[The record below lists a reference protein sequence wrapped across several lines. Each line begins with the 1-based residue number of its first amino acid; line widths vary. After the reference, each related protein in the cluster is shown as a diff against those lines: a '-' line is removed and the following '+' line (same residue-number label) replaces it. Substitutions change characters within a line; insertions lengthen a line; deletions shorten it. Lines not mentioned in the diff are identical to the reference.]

1 MRLTDLVSLIID
13 NLKRRKGRVVL
24 TAIGVIIGT
33 AAVVTLVSLG
43 DGLKK
48 NATSQLWG
56 INDLSSVQVYPGY
69 PETSGPIDEKDIKKI
84 TPDTIK
90 QFEGM
95 PGVTKVIIKQMVNAG
110 ISIKLDQLETW
121 ASLTGVNLSDLS
133 EMGVKA
139 RLGITDLSGKNT
151 VVVGSA
157 IKKNFYDPNQRP
169 GDEPPEEPDL
179 MGKILKVE
187 VFKWTPDG
195 QETRKTYRL
204 EVVGVLE
211 ETRGEA
217 DYNMYMNFD
226 EVNKINDWVAGKRST
241 IPSRATTPSPS
252 RRPARTW

>member
-1 MRLTDLVSLIID
+1 MRFIDLISLIID
-13 NLKRRKGRVVL
+13 NLKRRKGRVIL

-69 PETSGPIDEKDIKKI
+69 PQTMGNMAFDEKDIKKL
-84 TPDTIK
+84 TPDAIAS
-90 QFEGM
+90 FETL
-95 PGVTKVIIKQMVNAG
+95 PGVSKVIIQQYLNGGVEISLDKMEGWTSIIG
-110 ISIKLDQLETW
+110 I
-121 ASLTGVNLSDLS
+121 NLSDLA

-139 RLGITDLSGKNT
+139 REGSTDLSQKNT

-157 IKKNFYDPNQRP
+157 IRNNFYNPNQRP
-169 GDEPPEEPDL
+169 GDPPMEPPDL
-179 MGKILKVE
+179 MGRTLKVE
-187 VFKWTPDG
+187 IVKWTDDG

-211 ETRGEA
+211 
-217 DYNMYMNFD
+217 
-226 EVNKINDWVAGKRST
+226 
-241 IPSRATTPSPS
+241 
-252 RRPARTW
+252 